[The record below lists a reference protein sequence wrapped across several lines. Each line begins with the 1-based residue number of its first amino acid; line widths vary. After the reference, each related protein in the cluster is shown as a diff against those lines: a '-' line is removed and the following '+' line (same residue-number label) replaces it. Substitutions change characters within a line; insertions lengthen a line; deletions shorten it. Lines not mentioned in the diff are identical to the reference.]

1 MHTYGEI
8 PDSSATKQFIPIMRH
23 IYRIF
28 QAVGIEYLEKL
39 VQTLSGDILY
49 DLFKLRLNSSIESAK
64 AIIDG
69 KVADPSKIMGYAFFP
84 PVITIRGDLQQG
96 TSKLM
101 YGESCDISF
110 ICIHDLTREIFF
122 VLNLHCEDGI
132 PVDWWLAGPD
142 DELLERRHIK
152 YGYKLREVPLK
163 TKNLMEG
170 GLKLIDVLKD
180 VRNERAPQWSDSAY
194 LTSMV
199 FGTGAV
205 NIINE
210 ISNYEAF
217 GLLYDGITMKRIIGD
232 YLFCYCPWP
241 PLIETLTLMPRASF
255 IQRLVGLTTGGLLY
269 LTHIEQAARA
279 KIREMAPEV
288 FQLGCVYAWEQ
299 EGIPNP
305 AMTLGLRL
313 PDLKNKQVYS
323 DEKFEWI
330 YPNGKRITLADLNM
344 DVEEVLNGILT
355 DIDQDFPMDQIF
367 TRDHIISTGIGT
379 TTKFWDQRR
388 KIP

>member
-28 QAVGIEYLEKL
+28 QSVGIEYMEKM
-39 VQTLSGDILY
+39 VQTLSGEILY
-49 DLFKLRLNSSIESAK
+49 DLFKLRLNTSIESAK

-96 TSKLM
+96 TSKLV

-110 ICIHDLTREIFF
+110 ICINDLTRQIFF

-132 PVDWWLAGPD
+132 PVDWWLAGPE

-152 YGYKLREVPLK
+152 FGYKLREVPLK

-170 GLKLIDVLKD
+170 GSKLTDVLKD
-180 VRNERAPQWSDSAY
+180 VRNERAPQWSNSTY
-194 LTSMV
+194 LISMV
-199 FGTGAV
+199 FGTGAI

-217 GLLYDGITMKRIIGD
+217 GLLYDGITIKRIFGD
-232 YLFCYCPWP
+232 YLFCYYPWP

-269 LTHIEQAARA
+269 LTHIEQAARM
-279 KIREMAPEV
+279 KIREMAPDV
-288 FQLGCVYAWEQ
+288 FRLGCYYSWEQ

-313 PDLKNKQVYS
+313 PDLKDKRVYR
-323 DEKFEWI
+323 DEKFKWS
-330 YPNGKRITLADLNM
+330 YPAGKRITLVDLDM
-344 DVEEVLNGILT
+344 DIEGVLNGILT
-355 DIDQDFPMDQIF
+355 DINQDFPVDQLF

-379 TTKFWDQRR
+379 TTKFWDHEQ
-388 KIP
+388 KNP